1 MESAQAV
8 RGGIAGVRQAREDA
22 DGARPCEVDR
32 TGGAMGKVFGMRT
45 AGGVAMALLCLVGAA
60 RAATSGAEQR
70 KVWDDVAQ
78 ASLKGPVDVPL
89 LDQAVLHLPKGEIF
103 VPQPQ
108 ADRLLDLFGNP
119 GSNPDM
125 PGLILPRDPKAT
137 WYMTVRFRAT
147 GYIKDD
153 DARTWNADE
162 MLASLKVGT
171 EEQNQER
178 AKAGMAQMD
187 VVGWSEP
194 PRYDTAMQR
203 LVWALTSRVMDA
215 KPDEPALVNYNT
227 YALGR
232 EGYFTM
238 NMVTTLADLTK
249 LKPVAEQQLA
259 ALDYNA
265 GKHYADFNAATDRV
279 AAYGLASLVV
289 GSTQPGGGSIP
300 TANALTTGF
309 MKYLL
314 PAAAAVVLLAAL
326 FVIFLRRRRAPV
338 ASVPP
343 AAPFAATV
351 AEVPDRDKAG
361 LDLDLG
367 DDSASKD
374 ATHRAV

>member
-1 MESAQAV
+1 MHQWHGTIAAV
-8 RGGIAGVRQAREDA
+8 GIG
-22 DGARPCEVDR
+22 
-32 TGGAMGKVFGMRT
+32 
-45 AGGVAMALLCLVGAA
+45 ALLCCLATAA
-60 RAATSGAEQR
+60 DAAP
-70 KVWDDVAQ
+70 AQ
-78 ASLKGPVDVPL
+78 AQQTRLWDEVGRVALKGPVDVPL
-89 LDQAVLHLPKGEIF
+89 FDQAVLHLPKGEIF

-147 GYIKDD
+147 GYVKDD

-162 MLASLKVGT
+162 MLASLKIGT
-171 EEQNQER
+171 DEQNRER
-178 AKAGMAQMD
+178 AKAGIAQMD
-187 VVGWSEP
+187 VIGWSEP
-194 PRYDTAMQR
+194 PRYDAAMQR
-203 LVWALTSRVMDA
+203 LVWALTSRVVDA

-238 NMVTTLADLTK
+238 NMVTTLADLAQ

-289 GSTQPGGGSIP
+289 GSTQPGAGSIP
-300 TANALTTGF
+300 TADALTTAPGRRYF
-309 MKYLL
+309 VNASQACAGRLG
-314 PAAAAVVLLAAL
+314 AAGSPVRRNGGRGARPRQAQARPRARRR
-326 FVIFLRRRRAPV
+326 LRRHGRDASRRLRPCR
-338 ASVPP
+338 ASCSCSSP
-343 AAPFAATV
+343 A
-351 AEVPDRDKAG
+351 
-361 LDLDLG
+361 
-367 DDSASKD
+367 
-374 ATHRAV
+374 

>member
-1 MESAQAV
+1 MHKWNGTIAAVAIGALLGCLVTAADAAPAQA
-8 RGGIAGVRQAREDA
+8 
-22 DGARPCEVDR
+22 
-32 TGGAMGKVFGMRT
+32 
-45 AGGVAMALLCLVGAA
+45 
-60 RAATSGAEQR
+60 EQTR
-70 KVWDDVAQ
+70 LWDDVGRVA
-78 ASLKGPVDVPL
+78 LKGPVDVPL
-89 LDQAVLHLPKGEIF
+89 FDQAVLHLPKGEIF

-125 PGLILPRDPKAT
+125 PGLILPRDPRAT

-171 EEQNQER
+171 DEQNRER
-178 AKAGMAQMD
+178 AKAGIAQMD

-194 PRYDTAMQR
+194 PRYDASMQR
-203 LVWALTSRVMDA
+203 LVWALTSRVMGA
-215 KPDEPALVNYNT
+215 KAEEPTLVNYNT

-238 NMVTTLADLTK
+238 NMVTALADLPR

-259 ALDYNA
+259 ALDYKA
-265 GKHYADFNAATDRV
+265 GKHYADFNAASDRV

-289 GSTQPGGGSIP
+289 GSIQPRAGAIP
-300 TANALTTGF
+300 TADALTKAF

-314 PAAAAVVLLAAL
+314 PGAAALLVAL
-326 FVIFLRRRRAPV
+326 LVIFFRRRRAPA

-351 AEVPDRDKAG
+351 AEVADRDKPG

-367 DDSASKD
+367 DNSASTD